1 MAEFVFTI
9 LYHPFPWWFRLWKIC
24 LQCGIEKIP
33 AGGHGNLLQY
43 SCLENP
49 WTDEPSGLQS
59 MWSQR
64 FGHDWVTNT
73 RIYYVTTFEILS
85 YPKHQKGMRC
95 APKGP
100 WNLVLCKMSVNIF
113 GPSHMVLHR
122 TKCPR
127 PFGMNQVFSGGFG
140 WDQTL
145 ANLSSLV
152 KHNFKQKKE

>member
-24 LQCGIEKIP
+24 LQYGIEKIP
-33 AGGHGNLLQY
+33 AEGHGNPLQY

-49 WTDEPSGLQS
+49 WTDEPSGLES
-59 MWSQR
+59 IWSQK
-64 FGHDWVTNT
+64 FWHDWVTNT

-100 WNLVLCKMSVNIF
+100 WNLFYAKCPWTFLVQAIWFCTEPNAQDL
-113 GPSHMVLHR
+113 LAW
-122 TKCPR
+122 TKC
-127 PFGMNQVFSGGFG
+127 FLEVLDG
-140 WDQTL
+140 T
-145 ANLSSLV
+145 
-152 KHNFKQKKE
+152 KHLLTFHH